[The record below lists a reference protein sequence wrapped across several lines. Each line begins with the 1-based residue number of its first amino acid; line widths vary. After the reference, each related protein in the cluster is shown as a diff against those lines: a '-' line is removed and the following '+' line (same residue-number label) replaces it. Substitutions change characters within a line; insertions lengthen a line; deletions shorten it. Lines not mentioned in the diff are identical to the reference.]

1 MNAEDK
7 EEIKRHFDV
16 VAEGLR
22 SDIRLVADGV
32 AMNTERLDRMD
43 GRLDTMDGRLDAM
56 DGRLDAMDGRLAA
69 MDGRLDGMDGR
80 LGRLEVEMRHGFG
93 ELRSM
98 LKLSYAELEGRLT
111 RLETAY
117 DEIQERLGALESR
130 QAS

>member
-43 GRLDTMDGRLDAM
+43 GRLDTMDGRLD
-56 DGRLDAMDGRLAA
+56 A